1 MQESRLF
8 RIVYYLLENGKAT
21 APELAQKFEVSI
33 RTIYR
38 DIDAISSAGI
48 PIYAAQGKGGGI
60 SILSDYT
67 LEKSFFS
74 EQEREQILMALQG
87 IMATTG
93 KTSDEL
99 LTKLS
104 GLFQMKFTKW
114 IEVDF
119 SDWVQGKPQ
128 QNTFVLIKNAIFQKK
143 VISFCYFNSKGN
155 NSKRNALPIC
165 LVFKSKDWYLYAF
178 CLLRND
184 YRFFKLT
191 RIRQVEMLSDT
202 FIGVSIQL
210 LNRDCLA
217 LPTGSATA
225 CKSIQD
231 TVHISKDCIQK
242 PIQGFSCEGLTV
254 IVHEFTVL
262 PGSPLIGS
270 IINDDLIHIITFD
283 LLIKNI
289 TKNLICGIR
298 SQTDDFI
305 HGFFKKWNQLLLGG
319 FFLFT
324 WLLAFFLLQLFHHR
338 CLLFFT
344 LTQSSQS
351 VCYEQKTED
360 Y

>member
-104 GLFQMKFTKW
+104 GLFQMKYTKW

-128 QNTFVLIKNAIFQKK
+128 QNTFDLIKNAIFQKK

-155 NSKRNALPIC
+155 NSKRNARPIC

-202 FIGVSIQL
+202 F
-210 LNRDCLA
+210 
-217 LPTGSATA
+217 T
-225 CKSIQD
+225 QD
-231 TVHISKDCIQK
+231 FT
-242 PIQGFSCEGLTV
+242 PIRIEKQ
-254 IVHEFTVL
+254 
-262 PGSPLIGS
+262 
-270 IINDDLIHIITFD
+270 IHIEKTITVKLKFD
-283 LLIKNI
+283 RRIAFRVYDEFNDNI
-289 TKNLICGIR
+289 TEDTQGNLYVQVNLPDNEILYSYLLSFAEYVEVLEPQCIR
-298 SQTDDFI
+298 KQI
-305 HGFFKKWNQLLLGG
+305 KKR
-319 FFLFT
+319 
-324 WLLAFFLLQLFHHR
+324 LQKMQEKYI
-338 CLLFFT
+338 T
-344 LTQSSQS
+344 
-351 VCYEQKTED
+351 
-360 Y
+360 

>member
-38 DIDAISSAGI
+38 DIDAISSVGI

-104 GLFQMKFTKW
+104 GLFQMKYTKW

-128 QNTFVLIKNAIFQKK
+128 QNTFDLIKNAIFQKK

-155 NSKRNALPIC
+155 NSKRNARPIC

-202 FIGVSIQL
+202 FTQDFTPISIEKQ
-210 LNRDCLA
+210 
-217 LPTGSATA
+217 
-225 CKSIQD
+225 
-231 TVHISKDCIQK
+231 
-242 PIQGFSCEGLTV
+242 
-254 IVHEFTVL
+254 
-262 PGSPLIGS
+262 
-270 IINDDLIHIITFD
+270 IHIEKTITVKLKFD
-283 LLIKNI
+283 RRIAFRVYDEVTDNI
-289 TKNLICGIR
+289 TEDTHGNLYVQVNLPDNEILYSYLLSFAEYVEVLEPQCIR
-298 SQTDDFI
+298 KQI
-305 HGFFKKWNQLLLGG
+305 KKR
-319 FFLFT
+319 
-324 WLLAFFLLQLFHHR
+324 LQKMQEKYI
-338 CLLFFT
+338 T
-344 LTQSSQS
+344 
-351 VCYEQKTED
+351 
-360 Y
+360 

>member
-48 PIYAAQGKGGGI
+48 PIYAVQGKGGGI

-67 LEKSFFS
+67 LEKSFLS

-104 GLFQMKFTKW
+104 GLFQMKYTKW

-128 QNTFVLIKNAIFQKK
+128 QNTFNLIKNAIFQKK

-155 NSKRNALPIC
+155 NSKRNARPIC

-202 FIGVSIQL
+202 F
-210 LNRDCLA
+210 
-217 LPTGSATA
+217 T
-225 CKSIQD
+225 QD
-231 TVHISKDCIQK
+231 FTPIKIEKQIHIEKTITVKLKFDRRIAFRVYD
-242 PIQGFSCEGLTV
+242 
-254 IVHEFTVL
+254 EFT
-262 PGSPLIGS
+262 
-270 IINDDLIHIITFD
+270 D
-283 LLIKNI
+283 NI
-289 TKNLICGIR
+289 TEDTQGNLYVQVNLPDNENLYSYLLSFAEYVEVLEPQCIR
-298 SQTDDFI
+298 KQI
-305 HGFFKKWNQLLLGG
+305 KKR
-319 FFLFT
+319 
-324 WLLAFFLLQLFHHR
+324 LQKMQEKYI
-338 CLLFFT
+338 T
-344 LTQSSQS
+344 
-351 VCYEQKTED
+351 
-360 Y
+360 

>member
-67 LEKSFFS
+67 LEKSFLS

-155 NSKRNALPIC
+155 NSKRNARPIC

-202 FIGVSIQL
+202 F
-210 LNRDCLA
+210 
-217 LPTGSATA
+217 T
-225 CKSIQD
+225 QD
-231 TVHISKDCIQK
+231 FTPIRIEKQIHIEKTITVKLKFDRRIAFRVYD
-242 PIQGFSCEGLTV
+242 
-254 IVHEFTVL
+254 EFT
-262 PGSPLIGS
+262 
-270 IINDDLIHIITFD
+270 D
-283 LLIKNI
+283 NI
-289 TKNLICGIR
+289 TEDTQGNLYVQVNLPDNEILYSYLLSFAEYVEVLEPQCIR
-298 SQTDDFI
+298 KQI
-305 HGFFKKWNQLLLGG
+305 KKR
-319 FFLFT
+319 
-324 WLLAFFLLQLFHHR
+324 LQKMQEKYI
-338 CLLFFT
+338 T
-344 LTQSSQS
+344 
-351 VCYEQKTED
+351 
-360 Y
+360 

>member
-8 RIVYYLLENGKAT
+8 RTVYYLLENGKAT

-38 DIDAISSAGI
+38 DIDAISSVGI

-104 GLFQMKFTKW
+104 GLFQMKYTKW

-128 QNTFVLIKNAIFQKK
+128 QNTFDLIKNAIFQKK

-155 NSKRNALPIC
+155 NSKRNARPIC

-202 FIGVSIQL
+202 F
-210 LNRDCLA
+210 
-217 LPTGSATA
+217 T
-225 CKSIQD
+225 QD
-231 TVHISKDCIQK
+231 FTPIRIEKQIHIEKTITVKLKFDRRIAFRVYD
-242 PIQGFSCEGLTV
+242 
-254 IVHEFTVL
+254 EFT
-262 PGSPLIGS
+262 
-270 IINDDLIHIITFD
+270 D
-283 LLIKNI
+283 NI
-289 TKNLICGIR
+289 TEDTQGNLYVQVNLPDNEILYSYLLSFAEYVEVLEPQCIR
-298 SQTDDFI
+298 KQI
-305 HGFFKKWNQLLLGG
+305 KKR
-319 FFLFT
+319 
-324 WLLAFFLLQLFHHR
+324 LQKMQEKYI
-338 CLLFFT
+338 T
-344 LTQSSQS
+344 
-351 VCYEQKTED
+351 
-360 Y
+360 

>member
-38 DIDAISSAGI
+38 DIDAISSVGI

-104 GLFQMKFTKW
+104 GLFQMKYTKW

-128 QNTFVLIKNAIFQKK
+128 QNTFDLIKNAIFQKK

-155 NSKRNALPIC
+155 NSKRNARPIC
-165 LVFKSKDWYLYAF
+165 LVFKSKDWYF

-202 FIGVSIQL
+202 F
-210 LNRDCLA
+210 
-217 LPTGSATA
+217 T
-225 CKSIQD
+225 QD
-231 TVHISKDCIQK
+231 FTPIRIEKQIHIEKTITVKLKFDRRIAFRVYD
-242 PIQGFSCEGLTV
+242 
-254 IVHEFTVL
+254 EFT
-262 PGSPLIGS
+262 
-270 IINDDLIHIITFD
+270 D
-283 LLIKNI
+283 NI
-289 TKNLICGIR
+289 TEDTQGNLYVQVNLPDNEILYSYLLSFAEYVEVLEPQCIR
-298 SQTDDFI
+298 KQI
-305 HGFFKKWNQLLLGG
+305 KKR
-319 FFLFT
+319 
-324 WLLAFFLLQLFHHR
+324 LQKCKR
-338 CLLFFT
+338 NI
-344 LTQSSQS
+344 
-351 VCYEQKTED
+351 
-360 Y
+360 

>member
-1 MQESRLF
+1 MY
-8 RIVYYLLENGKAT
+8 RIIYYLLKNEKAT
-21 APELAQKFEVSI
+21 APELTQKFEVSI

-67 LEKSFFS
+67 LEKSFLS

-104 GLFQMKFTKW
+104 GLFQMKYTKW

-128 QNTFVLIKNAIFQKK
+128 QNTFNLIKKAIFQKK

-155 NSKRNALPIC
+155 NSKRNARPIC

-202 FIGVSIQL
+202 F
-210 LNRDCLA
+210 
-217 LPTGSATA
+217 T
-225 CKSIQD
+225 QD
-231 TVHISKDCIQK
+231 FTPIKIEKQIHIEKTITVKLKFDRRIAFRVYD
-242 PIQGFSCEGLTV
+242 
-254 IVHEFTVL
+254 EFT
-262 PGSPLIGS
+262 
-270 IINDDLIHIITFD
+270 D
-283 LLIKNI
+283 NI
-289 TKNLICGIR
+289 TEDTQGNLYVQVNLPDNEILYSYLLSFAEYVEVLEPQCIR
-298 SQTDDFI
+298 KQI
-305 HGFFKKWNQLLLGG
+305 KKR
-319 FFLFT
+319 
-324 WLLAFFLLQLFHHR
+324 LQKMQEKYI
-338 CLLFFT
+338 T
-344 LTQSSQS
+344 
-351 VCYEQKTED
+351 
-360 Y
+360 

>member
-67 LEKSFFS
+67 LEKSFLS

-104 GLFQMKFTKW
+104 GLFRMKFTKW

-128 QNTFVLIKNAIFQKK
+128 QNTFDLIKNAIFQKK

-155 NSKRNALPIC
+155 NSKRNARPIC

-202 FIGVSIQL
+202 F
-210 LNRDCLA
+210 
-217 LPTGSATA
+217 T
-225 CKSIQD
+225 QD
-231 TVHISKDCIQK
+231 FTPIKIEKQIHIEKTITVKLKFDRRIAFRVYD
-242 PIQGFSCEGLTV
+242 
-254 IVHEFTVL
+254 EFT
-262 PGSPLIGS
+262 
-270 IINDDLIHIITFD
+270 D
-283 LLIKNI
+283 NI
-289 TKNLICGIR
+289 TEDTQGNLYVQVNLPDNENLYSYLLSFAEYVEVLEPQCIR
-298 SQTDDFI
+298 KQI
-305 HGFFKKWNQLLLGG
+305 KKR
-319 FFLFT
+319 
-324 WLLAFFLLQLFHHR
+324 LQKMQEKYI
-338 CLLFFT
+338 T
-344 LTQSSQS
+344 
-351 VCYEQKTED
+351 
-360 Y
+360 

>member
-104 GLFQMKFTKW
+104 GLFQMKYTKW

-128 QNTFVLIKNAIFQKK
+128 QNTFDLIKNAIFQKK

-155 NSKRNALPIC
+155 NSKRNARPIC

-202 FIGVSIQL
+202 F
-210 LNRDCLA
+210 
-217 LPTGSATA
+217 T
-225 CKSIQD
+225 QD
-231 TVHISKDCIQK
+231 FTPIRIEKQIHIEKTITVKLKFDRRIAFRVYD
-242 PIQGFSCEGLTV
+242 
-254 IVHEFTVL
+254 EFT
-262 PGSPLIGS
+262 
-270 IINDDLIHIITFD
+270 D
-283 LLIKNI
+283 NI
-289 TKNLICGIR
+289 TEDTQGNLYVQVNLPDNEILYSYLLSFAEYVEVLEPQCIR
-298 SQTDDFI
+298 KQI
-305 HGFFKKWNQLLLGG
+305 KKR
-319 FFLFT
+319 
-324 WLLAFFLLQLFHHR
+324 LQKMQEKYI
-338 CLLFFT
+338 T
-344 LTQSSQS
+344 
-351 VCYEQKTED
+351 
-360 Y
+360 

>member
-60 SILSDYT
+60 SILSDYI
-67 LEKSFFS
+67 LEKSFLS

-87 IMATTG
+87 IMATIG

-104 GLFQMKFTKW
+104 GLFQMKYTKW

-128 QNTFVLIKNAIFQKK
+128 QNTFDLIKNAIFQKK

-155 NSKRNALPIC
+155 NSKRNVLPIC

-202 FIGVSIQL
+202 F
-210 LNRDCLA
+210 
-217 LPTGSATA
+217 T
-225 CKSIQD
+225 QD
-231 TVHISKDCIQK
+231 FTPIKIEKQIHIEKTITVKLKFDRRIAFRVYD
-242 PIQGFSCEGLTV
+242 
-254 IVHEFTVL
+254 EFT
-262 PGSPLIGS
+262 
-270 IINDDLIHIITFD
+270 D
-283 LLIKNI
+283 NI
-289 TKNLICGIR
+289 TEDTQGNLYVQVNLPDNEILYSYLLSFAEYVEVLEPQCIR
-298 SQTDDFI
+298 KQI
-305 HGFFKKWNQLLLGG
+305 KKR
-319 FFLFT
+319 
-324 WLLAFFLLQLFHHR
+324 LQKMQEKYI
-338 CLLFFT
+338 T
-344 LTQSSQS
+344 
-351 VCYEQKTED
+351 
-360 Y
+360 

>member
-104 GLFQMKFTKW
+104 GLFQMKYTKW

-128 QNTFVLIKNAIFQKK
+128 QNTFDLIKNAIFQKK

-155 NSKRNALPIC
+155 NSKRNARPIC

-191 RIRQVEMLSDT
+191 RIRQIEMLSDT
-202 FIGVSIQL
+202 FTHDFTPINIEKQIHIEK
-210 LNRDCLA
+210 
-217 LPTGSATA
+217 T
-225 CKSIQD
+225 I
-231 TVHISKDCIQK
+231 TVKLKFDRRIAFRVYDEFTDNITED
-242 PIQGFSCEGLTV
+242 IQGNLYVQVNLPDNEILYSYLLSFAEYV
-254 IVHEFTVL
+254 EVL
-262 PGSPLIGS
+262 EPQCIRKQIKKRLQKMQEKY
-270 IINDDLIHIITFD
+270 IT
-283 LLIKNI
+283 
-289 TKNLICGIR
+289 
-298 SQTDDFI
+298 
-305 HGFFKKWNQLLLGG
+305 
-319 FFLFT
+319 
-324 WLLAFFLLQLFHHR
+324 
-338 CLLFFT
+338 
-344 LTQSSQS
+344 
-351 VCYEQKTED
+351 
-360 Y
+360 